1 MTISLRKDSL
11 SKNGLKNSMKRFR
24 SDIRKDLF
32 RLPISIT
39 KETEIWLQKLS
50 NNMKSTGG
58 YKLPKSYVIRG
69 LLEAAMEV
77 DNKLK
82 IDVAGVKTEDEFTKR
97 MLNATKRY
105 K

>member
-1 MTISLRKDSL
+1 
-11 SKNGLKNSMKRFR
+11 
-24 SDIRKDLF
+24 
-32 RLPISIT
+32 
-39 KETEIWLQKLS
+39 
-50 NNMKSTGG
+50 MKSTGG